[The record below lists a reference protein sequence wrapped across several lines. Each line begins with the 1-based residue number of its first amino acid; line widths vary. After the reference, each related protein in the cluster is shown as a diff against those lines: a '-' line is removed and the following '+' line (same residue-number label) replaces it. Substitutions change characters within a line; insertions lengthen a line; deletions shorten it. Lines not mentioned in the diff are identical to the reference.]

1 MILSLDYYVFVRL
14 RANGR
19 CECTD
24 PLCPAMHH
32 SNRCAFEGKEAKHIV
47 AKVLD
52 LLFDRGLGTAPVPV
66 TAASKE

>member
-32 SNRCAFEGKEAKHIV
+32 S
-47 AKVLD
+47 